1 VTTSTKSPPNQ
12 AIRPMVNSRGHQ
24 FDVFVTGDKGGEQYH
39 STPQRIYDLIDALY
53 DERLENGKPK
63 YNPNHVARLATFYAF
78 VKSKYGWLTNS
89 PAKLSRADIAS
100 KFRFSEDSAGDL
112 VEVARQAGLV
122 IAERHNRSTNGQTR
136 TRGYYI
142 TPLLLCTSKKNYDT
156 LLRAT
161 AVNEERAQARMEE
174 AESTSSKYQAE
185 TTSTT
190 DAPTSTSV
198 RVTSVGTLSGAF
210 TDSATASLLVKQA
223 WLPSQVDLAT
233 PPLSRL
239 LSSNSLGQKI
249 GTSSESVQKR
259 VGTSSESVSTELEPV
274 PAVNY
279 LDSYLLERK
288 DSLENETSLNSQ
300 NEKTSF
306 TDEPTKFIKPKQLDY
321 IASLL
326 KEKRLDSERSG
337 RHLRQRYGV
346 SRLDALTSSDAVA
359 IINGLRDGSM
369 GAWLLDQTRAEQT
382 AERKKSEALRPSEP
396 EAKPL
401 SRDEERATLEAMK
414 EMMRRSDAMTQGILK
429 PLASTFTM
437 PR

>member
-1 VTTSTKSPPNQ
+1 MTTSTKSPPNQ
-12 AIRPMVNSRGHQ
+12 AILPMVNSRGHQ

-122 IAERHNRSTNGQTR
+122 IAERHNRSGNGKTR

-210 TDSATASLLVKQA
+210 TGSATASLLATLVT
-223 WLPSQVDLAT
+223 LPSDTGDPGVGSDLT
-233 PPLSRL
+233 YGGVRFDLPPPLSRL
-239 LSSNSLGQKI
+239 PNSNSVTPKPAPN
-249 GTSSESVQKR
+249 SNSVW
-259 VGTSSESVSTELEPV
+259 TELEPV

-369 GAWLLDQTRAEQT
+369 GCLLYT
-382 AERKKSEALRPSEP
+382 
-396 EAKPL
+396 
-401 SRDEERATLEAMK
+401 
-414 EMMRRSDAMTQGILK
+414 SDA
-429 PLASTFTM
+429 ADE
-437 PR
+437 

>member
-1 VTTSTKSPPNQ
+1 MTTSTKSPPNQ
-12 AIRPMVNSRGHQ
+12 AILPMVNSRGHQ
-24 FDVFVTGDKGGEQYH
+24 FDVFLTSDTGGEQYH

-122 IAERHNRSTNGQTR
+122 IAERHNRSTNGKTR

-142 TPLLLCTSKKNYDT
+142 TPLLLCTSKKNYGT

-210 TDSATASLLVKQA
+210 TGSATASLLVKQA

-239 LSSNSLGQKI
+239 PNSNSVTPKPAPN
-249 GTSSESVQKR
+249 SNSVW
-259 VGTSSESVSTELEPV
+259 TELEPV

-279 LDSYLLERK
+279 LDSSLLERK
-288 DSLENETSLNSQ
+288 DSLESQ
-300 NEKTSF
+300 NEQTSLS
-306 TDEPTKFIKPKQLDY
+306 DEPAKFIKPKQLDY

-326 KEKRLDSERSG
+326 KEKGLNSERSG

-346 SRLDALTSSDAVA
+346 PRLDALTSSDAVA

-369 GAWLLDQTRAEQT
+369 GAWLLDQAN
-382 AERKKSEALRPSEP
+382 AERTALQRQQEQARPPIDTEEDRLTIEQHRSHADKCRQI
-396 EAKPL
+396 AK
-401 SRDEERATLEAMK
+401 
-414 EMMRRSDAMTQGILK
+414 G
-429 PLASTFTM
+429 LASTFTM

>member
-1 VTTSTKSPPNQ
+1 MTTSTKSPPNQ

-24 FDVFVTGDKGGEQYH
+24 FDVFLTGDKGGEQYH

-210 TDSATASLLVKQA
+210 TGSATASYLVKQA

-239 LSSNSLGQKI
+239 PNSNSVTPK
-249 GTSSESVQKR
+249 TAPNSNSVW
-259 VGTSSESVSTELEPV
+259 TEAEPV

-288 DSLENETSLNSQ
+288 DSLESQ
-300 NEKTSF
+300 NERTSLS
-306 TDEPTKFIKPKQLDY
+306 DEPAKFIKPKQLDY

-326 KEKRLDSERSG
+326 KEKGLNSERSG

-346 SRLDALTSSDAVA
+346 PRLDALTSSDARA
-359 IINGLRDGSM
+359 IIDGLKDGSM
-369 GAWLLDQTRAEQT
+369 GAWLLDQAN
-382 AERKKSEALRPSEP
+382 AERMTEQKRLDALRPSEP

>member
-1 VTTSTKSPPNQ
+1 MTTSTKSPPNQ

-53 DERLENGKPK
+53 DERLENGRPK

-122 IAERHNRSTNGQTR
+122 IAERHNRSGNGKTR

-210 TDSATASLLVKQA
+210 TGSATASLLATLVT
-223 WLPSQVDLAT
+223 LPSDTGDPGVGSDLT
-233 PPLSRL
+233 YGGVRFDLPPPLSRL
-239 LSSNSLGQKI
+239 PNSNSVTPKPAPN
-249 GTSSESVQKR
+249 SNSVW
-259 VGTSSESVSTELEPV
+259 TELEPV

-279 LDSYLLERK
+279 LDSSLLERK
-288 DSLENETSLNSQ
+288 DSLESQ
-300 NEKTSF
+300 NEQTSLS
-306 TDEPTKFIKPKQLDY
+306 DEPAKFIKPKQLNF

-326 KEKRLDSERSG
+326 KEKGLNINRSERY
-337 RHLRQRYGV
+337 LRQRYGV
-346 SRLDALTSSDAVA
+346 SRLDALTSSDARA
-359 IINGLRDGSM
+359 IIDGLKDGSM
-369 GAWLLDQTRAEQT
+369 GAWLLNQAN
-382 AERKKSEALRPSEP
+382 AERMTEQKRLDALRPSEP

>member
-1 VTTSTKSPPNQ
+1 MTTTTKSPPNQ
-12 AIRPMVNSRGHQ
+12 AILPMVNSRGHQ
-24 FDVFVTGDKGGEQYH
+24 FDVFLTTDTGGEQYH

-142 TPLLLCTSKKNYDT
+142 TPLLLCTSKKNYGT

-210 TDSATASLLVKQA
+210 TGSATASLLVKQA

-239 LSSNSLGQKI
+239 PNSNSVTPKPAPN
-249 GTSSESVQKR
+249 SNSVW
-259 VGTSSESVSTELEPV
+259 TELEPV

-279 LDSYLLERK
+279 LDSSLLERK
-288 DSLENETSLNSQ
+288 DSLESQ
-300 NEKTSF
+300 NEQTSLS
-306 TDEPTKFIKPKQLDY
+306 DEPAKFIKPKQLNF

-326 KEKRLDSERSG
+326 KEKGLNINRSERY
-337 RHLRQRYGV
+337 LRQRYGV
-346 SRLDALTSSDAVA
+346 SRLDALTSSDARA
-359 IINGLRDGSM
+359 IIDGLKDGSM
-369 GAWLLDQTRAEQT
+369 GAWLLNQAN
-382 AERKKSEALRPSEP
+382 AERMTEQKRLDALRPSEP